1 MWRVRACEAST
12 HQYLEEAAGYGQA
25 DCRITP
31 GTREFHGPASHW
43 PLPDA
48 ALRSA
53 RGNADSPK
61 TRQPGMHN
69 SRYLKEKGM
78 HTRVAT
84 WSVSMRADL
93 CVAC

>member
-12 HQYLEEAAGYGQA
+12 QQYLEEAAGYGQA
-25 DCRITP
+25 DCRIIP
-31 GTREFHGPASHW
+31 GTRELHGPASHW

-53 RGNADSPK
+53 QGNADSPK
-61 TRQPGMHN
+61 TRQPWMQK
-69 SRYLKEKGM
+69 SRCLKEKGM

-84 WSVSMRADL
+84 
-93 CVAC
+93 

>member
-12 HQYLEEAAGYGQA
+12 QQYLEEAAGYGQA
-25 DCRITP
+25 DCRIIP
-31 GTREFHGPASHW
+31 GTRELHGPASHW

-53 RGNADSPK
+53 QENADSPK
-61 TRQPGMHN
+61 TRQPMMQK
-69 SRYLKEKGM
+69 SRCLKEKGM

-84 WSVSMRADL
+84 
-93 CVAC
+93 